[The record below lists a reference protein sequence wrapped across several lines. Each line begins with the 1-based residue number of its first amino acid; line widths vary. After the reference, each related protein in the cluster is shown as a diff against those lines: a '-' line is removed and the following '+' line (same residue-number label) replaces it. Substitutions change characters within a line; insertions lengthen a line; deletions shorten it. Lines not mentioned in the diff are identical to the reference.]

1 MQSGHKNYETYINGL
16 ILSKCLYTKLW
27 YNSDHIFKQ
36 FSSIGDTIS
45 KLLVK
50 ANVTSF
56 DKLLEMNPRKIELIT
71 NKNPPFGI
79 RLIETVRNLPQ
90 FMIEFEQVQVQ
101 VNNNKSMADFCTVD
115 IHCRLINIEHISQ
128 NMDSN
133 NDRFLPVFNFVLGDG
148 HNNLLF
154 STRLNNKE
162 LFRLN
167 GVWTKRIHLN
177 LRDNSDV
184 IFASLISKQFVGLDV
199 HEQFQAFNEASKI
212 NEVQLRAKRQVENEH
227 DEMRNEK
234 SLDDIFTEP
243 KMKKNEHVY
252 ALDEEDDDEE
262 LLKLDL
268 SPVKTESPRP
278 KKRVKFNH
286 SSPISSIDENISF
299 KEPVTCLFDQLSDI

>member
-36 FSSIGDTIS
+36 FNSIGDTIS

-90 FMIEFEQVQVQ
+90 FKIEFEVQA
-101 VNNNKSMADFCTVD
+101 NNDKSMAEFCTVD
-115 IHCRLINIEHISQ
+115 ILCRLINIEHISQ
-128 NMDSN
+128 

-167 GVWTKRIHLN
+167 GLWTKRIHLN

-184 IFASLISKQFVGLDV
+184 IFASLISKQFVGLDI
-199 HEQFQAFNEASKI
+199 HEQFQAFKEESKI
-212 NEVQLRAKRQVENEH
+212 NKVQLRAKRKVEN
-227 DEMRNEK
+227 DYYDMNEK
-234 SLDDIFTEP
+234 SSDDIYTESYI
-243 KMKKNEHVY
+243 KKNEDVY
-252 ALDEEDDDEE
+252 ALDEEDGDEE

-268 SPVKTESPRP
+268 SPVKAESPNP

-286 SSPISSIDENISF
+286 SSPISSNDENISF
-299 KEPVTCLFDQLSDI
+299 KEPKISKLVTCL